1 MKKLL
6 LWLCLILPFLGIAQE
21 VAPTTFRIDINQ
33 FNIPNPDQMQVY
45 LQTSADGW
53 TDILMEDVGGNGIW
67 RKNINI
73 EHPTGENI
81 DVFYRFKITSFGNN
95 GLPYTA
101 WEGGN
106 NTNLGDCAFPAISV
120 GLSGGMVRD
129 VVVPQELIDNGTYV
143 NPTGEYKLTHC
154 WNECDNA
161 PCLPEYGW
169 VDIQLY
175 TDGFPGETSWTMTPP
190 GGSPIIVE
198 NDSNMLPN
206 TLYNTIYNDLYG
218 QVVFSLYDSFG
229 DGLGGSQW
237 ANSGVDGWFLVKN
250 ACQDTLL
257 YVAGDFGELYVDTLT
272 IAACAPPTE
281 GCTDIYALNYDSL
294 AYITNNELCEYPACD
309 GLDTF
314 TADQTCL
321 SNGQTLVQF
330 FWTADQ
336 TNANCTPSKFW
347 YSNADNPNPS
357 QYILNTNAQDFAVFA
372 GNGQMPPNWSVEHYG
387 WIEFIDGSFSDT
399 ITYTPSSC
407 IAGCTDPTQPT
418 FNPWATFDDG
428 SCSGTTCD
436 QATTYQ
442 ITMDITFDN
451 WPGETSWSLTSG
463 VYGIIQEE
471 LPGTY
476 NFNDIGQTYTYDF
489 CVDQDAGFELI
500 VNDTYGD
507 GLAGSTSGGSMDGM
521 ITIYDCEGDTIWNM
535 DNPGFGEILY
545 SGVQF
550 GIECELVESVLGC
563 TDDDYQQFNPL
574 ATDDDGSCTDLH
586 VYGCT
591 DPSAFNY
598 DPNASINDIVPDC
611 QYQLWI
617 GDAGGDGWGN
627 SYIGVYQNG
636 VNFGT
641 FTMGPGSYQDSFL
654 LVLDAGIPVNVY
666 YFEVGGPQQPPEE
679 VQFQTW
685 HNSFKLTNADGVVL
699 LHEGTNPFADNG
711 QGALQSFESPF
722 WKTYSSIPYCGDYC
736 IPAVVGCTDPTAF
749 NYNPEANTESNC
761 IPKVLG
767 CTNEL
772 AFNYNPEANTDD
784 DSCVPEVIGCTDEE
798 AFNYNEEA
806 NVNDEASCI
815 PVILGCMDDGKF
827 NFNPAANTDDGSC
840 IPFVYGCTDINA
852 FNFDVNANTD
862 IGNCIPVILGCTDP
876 EAFNY
881 NVNAN
886 TDDESCIPEVLG
898 CTDPTALNFSEL
910 ANVNI
915 GCVYPVLGCT
925 NPDAFN
931 FDINANVDDG
941 TCVDVVLGC
950 TDPTALNYLE
960 EANTN
965 VGCIYPLLGCTD
977 PNAFNYDPNAN
988 VDDNSCV
995 AVVIGCTDPT
1005 ALNYEEL
1012 ANTNSGCI
1020 YPILGCTNPDA
1031 FNYDINAN
1039 TDDGSCVD
1047 VVLGCTDPTALNF
1060 SESAN
1065 TNVGCIYPILGCTDP
1080 SSFNYDINANTDDG
1094 SCVDVVIGCTDA
1106 TALNYNALA
1115 NTNNG
1120 CIYPVLGCTDV
1131 DAFNFDP
1138 LANTNDGSC
1147 VDFIYGCTDP
1157 TQFNYD
1163 INANTD
1169 NGSCIPYIYGCT
1181 DSDAFNYNINANT
1194 DNGSCINVVYGCID
1208 ESALNY
1214 DANANTDDGSCI
1226 PFLYGCTDSDALNY
1240 NALANTDDG
1249 SCIPILLGCT
1259 DVDALN
1265 YNALAN
1271 TDDGSCIDVVLGC
1284 MDATAFNYSTLANV
1298 DDGSCIA
1305 IVLGCTDLL
1314 AFNYNSNANTDDGS
1328 CIPVVLGCI
1337 DVTAF
1342 NYNPLANTDNGSCVP
1357 VVFGCMDEDAFN
1369 YDPLANIDNG
1379 TCLGIV
1385 LGCINPTAINFNPL
1399 ANTDD
1404 GSCINPVYGCTDSTM
1419 FNYNPLA
1426 NTDNG
1431 TCIPFAYGCTNAN
1444 ALNYDPLANTD
1455 DGSCVLP
1462 IYGCTD
1468 STMFNY
1474 NPLANV
1480 DNGSCLPFVYGCTDP
1495 LAYNYNPLA
1504 NTTDNSC
1511 CLIAG
1516 CTDPLAVNYNEF
1528 ACFDDNS
1535 CITAVPGCTDVSAYN
1550 YNPTANVSDS
1560 TACLYDAGCYGGPG
1574 VPYWLND
1581 ECFAWVIDVDD
1592 YCCDNEWDPT
1602 CQSMYDYCQL
1612 GWPTD
1617 IADVASLGIAVY
1629 PNPTRNVLTIDTR
1642 LDIKVELYDLMGRLL
1657 INSTETRR
1665 LDLSDLPNG
1674 LYNLSIIHENK
1685 RYSKQIVKQ

>member
-1 MKKLL
+1 MDATA
-6 LWLCLILPFLGIAQE
+6 C
-21 VAPTTFRIDINQ
+21 NY
-33 FNIPNPDQMQVY
+33 NPDVTEDDNSCEY
-45 LQTSADGW
+45 PAEGFDCEGNCLEGTTTSINVREIS
-53 TDILMEDVGGNGIW
+53 TGGFDYSLTQYGGSW
-67 RKNINI
+67 SFINTA
-73 EHPTGENI
+73 TGESVASTATDDLSECLVDGCYEISGISGSGGSYAFAYSI
-81 DVFYRFKITSFGNN
+81 DGGELVTPGSFGETGTDFISIGEIGCIN
-95 GLPYTA
+95 G
-101 WEGGN
+101 
-106 NTNLGDCAFPAISV
+106 C
-120 GLSGGMVRD
+120 
-129 VVVPQELIDNGTYV
+129 
-143 NPTGEYKLTHC
+143 
-154 WNECDNA
+154 
-161 PCLPEYGW
+161 
-169 VDIQLY
+169 
-175 TDGFPGETSWTMTPP
+175 TD
-190 GGSPIIVE
+190 PIAL
-198 NDSNMLPN
+198 N
-206 TLYNTIYNDLYG
+206 
-218 QVVFSLYDSFG
+218 YDSLAYSD
-229 DGLGGSQW
+229 DGSCEF
-237 ANSGVDGWFLVKN
+237 V
-250 ACQDTLL
+250 
-257 YVAGDFGELYVDTLT
+257 
-272 IAACAPPTE
+272 E

-321 SNGQTLVQF
+321 PNGQTLVQF
-330 FWTADQ
+330 FWSLDQ
-336 TNANCTPSKFW
+336 NNGNCTPTKFW
-347 YSNADNPNPS
+347 YSNANNPNPS
-357 QYILNTNAQDFAVFA
+357 QYMLNPNAQDFAVFA

-387 WIEFIDGSFSDT
+387 WVEFVDGSFSDT
-399 ITYTPSSC
+399 ITYIPSSC
-407 IAGCTDPTQPT
+407 IAGCTDPTQST

-428 SCSGTTCD
+428 SCSGTNCD

-463 VYGIIQEE
+463 ELGIIQEE

-476 NFNDIGQTYTYDF
+476 NFNDIGQTYTYNF
-489 CVDQDAGFELI
+489 CVDQEAGFELI

-535 DNPGFGEILY
+535 DNPGFGDVLY
-545 SGVQF
+545 SGTQF
-550 GIECELVESVLGC
+550 GIECELAESVLGC

-598 DPNASINDIVPDC
+598 DPDASINDIVPDC

-699 LHEGTNPFADNG
+699 LHEGTNPFANNG
-711 QGALQSFESPF
+711 LGALQSFKSPF
-722 WKTYSSIPYCGDYC
+722 WTTYSSIPYCGDYC
-736 IPAVVGCTDPTAF
+736 IPKVVGCTDPTAF
-749 NYNPEANTESNC
+749 NYNPEANTDSGC
-761 IPKVLG
+761 IPIVLG
-767 CTNEL
+767 CTNEI
-772 AFNYNPEANTDD
+772 AFNYNPQANTDD
-784 DSCVPEVIGCTDEE
+784 DSCVPEIIGCTDEE

-862 IGNCIPVILGCTDP
+862 IGNCIPVVLGCTDP
-876 EAFNY
+876 SAFNY

-886 TDDESCIPEVLG
+886 TDDG
-898 CTDPTALNFSEL
+898 
-910 ANVNI
+910 
-915 GCVYPVLGCT
+915 G
-925 NPDAFN
+925 
-931 FDINANVDDG
+931 
-941 TCVDVVLGC
+941 
-950 TDPTALNYLE
+950 
-960 EANTN
+960 
-965 VGCIYPLLGCTD
+965 
-977 PNAFNYDPNAN
+977 
-988 VDDNSCV
+988 
-995 AVVIGCTDPT
+995 
-1005 ALNYEEL
+1005 
-1012 ANTNSGCI
+1012 
-1020 YPILGCTNPDA
+1020 
-1031 FNYDINAN
+1031 
-1039 TDDGSCVD
+1039 
-1047 VVLGCTDPTALNF
+1047 
-1060 SESAN
+1060 
-1065 TNVGCIYPILGCTDP
+1065 
-1080 SSFNYDINANTDDG
+1080 
-1094 SCVDVVIGCTDA
+1094 CVDVVIGCTDA
-1106 TALNYNALA
+1106 TALNYNVLA

-1120 CIYPVLGCTDV
+1120 CIYPVLGCTDI

-1181 DSDAFNYNINANT
+1181 DSTAFNYSINANT
-1194 DNGSCINVVYGCID
+1194 DNGTCIPCIFGCINPV
-1208 ESALNY
+1208 SLNY
-1214 DANANTDDGSCI
+1214 DPLANTDDGSCI
-1226 PFLYGCTDSDALNY
+1226 PFIYGCTDS
-1240 NALANTDDG
+1240 TQ
-1249 SCIPILLGCT
+1249 
-1259 DVDALN
+1259 
-1265 YNALAN
+1265 
-1271 TDDGSCIDVVLGC
+1271 
-1284 MDATAFNYSTLANV
+1284 
-1298 DDGSCIA
+1298 
-1305 IVLGCTDLL
+1305 
-1314 AFNYNSNANTDDGS
+1314 
-1328 CIPVVLGCI
+1328 
-1337 DVTAF
+1337 F
-1342 NYNPLANTDNGSCVP
+1342 NYNPLANTDNGSCIP
-1357 VVFGCMDEDAFN
+1357 FIYGCTDASAFN
-1369 YDPLANIDNG
+1369 YDPLAN
-1379 TCLGIV
+1379 
-1385 LGCINPTAINFNPL
+1385 
-1399 ANTDD
+1399 
-1404 GSCINPVYGCTDSTM
+1404 
-1419 FNYNPLA
+1419 
-1426 NTDNG
+1426 
-1431 TCIPFAYGCTNAN
+1431 TN
-1444 ALNYDPLANTD
+1444 
-1455 DGSCVLP
+1455 
-1462 IYGCTD
+1462 
-1468 STMFNY
+1468 
-1474 NPLANV
+1474 
-1480 DNGSCLPFVYGCTDP
+1480 
-1495 LAYNYNPLA
+1495 
-1504 NTTDNSC
+1504 DNSC

-1550 YNPTANVSDS
+1550 YNPAANISDS

-1581 ECFAWVIDVDD
+1581 ECFAWVIDVDN
-1592 YCCDNEWDPT
+1592 YCCDNDWDPT

-1617 IADVASLGIAVY
+1617 IADVATLGIAVY